1 MTPATR
7 RSGCGLDFVDGR
19 FTAELK
25 AAESLAEQRVAF
37 CPDVVDQ
44 DPSLGLLPRDQQIS
58 RLARDLETTR
68 TFGLWW
74 D

>member
-1 MTPATR
+1 MVA
-7 RSGCGLDFVDGR
+7 GCGFDFVDGR
-19 FTAELK
+19 FTADVK
-25 AAESLAEQRVAF
+25 DAESLAEQLITF
-37 CPDVVDQ
+37 CPDAADQ
-44 DPSLGLLPRDQQIS
+44 NPSLGLLPRDQQIV